1 MTVLVLC
8 KSVMVIK
15 LDVEV
20 HFSFSFCFVLKMQ
33 KSNKQKYPMKKV
45 RQRLMTSNQKINY
58 RFLPLEAICNLFST
72 KMQVAL
78 HVNQNKLACFISSFA
93 SGVASNGRPPTKQG
107 QNRRIHHC
115 FVEKYQ
121 AMKQAHGKCTAL
133 HLYKAFLHLN
143 SASQRPF
150 IQSHSPAR
158 PIWRSQCPC
167 LDISTCGTSLYYDDT
182 VSSWVT
188 TLLQCLFHSMTC
200 SQINRSNVQLVTD
213 VRSL

>member
-1 MTVLVLC
+1 
-8 KSVMVIK
+8 
-15 LDVEV
+15 
-20 HFSFSFCFVLKMQ
+20 
-33 KSNKQKYPMKKV
+33 MK
-45 RQRLMTSNQKINY
+45 
-58 RFLPLEAICNLFST
+58 
-72 KMQVAL
+72 VAL
-78 HVNQNKLACFISSFA
+78 HVNQNKPASFISSFA
-93 SGVASNGRPPTKQG
+93 SGVASNGRPATKQG

-133 HLYKAFLHLN
+133 HLYRAFLHLN

-158 PIWRSQCPC
+158 PIWRNQCPC

-188 TLLQCLFHSMTC
+188 TLLRCLFHSMTC
-200 SQINRSNVQLVTD
+200 SQINRSNVSLVTD
-213 VRSL
+213 VTSLWCHSSCLHSTLAHASSVCVPCARALCCLQHECSWLKVEGNMQASSHEVKVLYVSRCKGNAFVQ